1 MSENKRIT
9 FTLYIRLYKRL
20 YDRLYNRL
28 QSVNGL
34 QSYCLLSRCRCLE
47 AVTYCYNLSWTFL
60 VLALVSCFTIYSHFG
75 TRQPQPPTLM
85 ASRGPSASACAHGAC
100 METARCL
107 AAIRHSVRRAVVV
120 QKPFHDTQLSQRN
133 MANLAQIRQKL
144 CPYHGIC
151 VHIGDREIDTRTDI
165 RSYHRIN
172 NDL

>member
-47 AVTYCYNLSWTFL
+47 AVTFCYNLSWTFL
-60 VLALVSCFTIYSHFG
+60 VLALVSCFTTYSHFG

-85 ASRGPSASACAHGAC
+85 ASRGSSASACAHGAC

-120 QKPFHDTQLSQRN
+120 QKPFHDPQLSHRN

-144 CPYHGIC
+144 SVSRYMCAYRRQRNRHT
-151 VHIGDREIDTRTDI
+151 DRH
-165 RSYHRIN
+165 SQLSQN
-172 NDL
+172 